1 MSRIEGRPSFLGHTA
16 ISGVGYTEFTKSS
29 GRTVASL
36 AAEAARRAIDD
47 SGLSPNDIDGIVSY
61 SLFNDSVAAQAVA
74 TLLAIP
80 ELTYA
85 LDLNLGG
92 QAPCFCIANA
102 AMAVHTGMARNVVV
116 FRALNGRSGL
126 RVGSTRFEA
135 PSSQYRQPL
144 GLTAYPQYIALWAKR
159 YMIETGATSNDL
171 AAVVLR
177 QRGHAMRNVRAI
189 QRKAISLEQYL
200 SSRYVV
206 EPFRVPDCT
215 SEVDGAVAMV
225 VSSLAAAR
233 DGPVPP
239 AVIQGAAW
247 TTPKH
252 SGLDIADI
260 QSWRDYSVNCHH
272 YLAKRLW
279 QSARLCAADVDVAE
293 IYDCF
298 SAVCLMTLEGL
309 GLVKRGEAGP
319 FMASDDSTWGGKMP
333 VNTHGGLL
341 CEGYLHGMNTVA
353 EAALQVQGRCGDRQ
367 ASRADVVVA
376 TSGALMDGSALVLQR
391 DG

>member
-1 MSRIEGRPSFLGHTA
+1 MNPIDGRPSFLGHTA
-16 ISGVGYTEFTKSS
+16 VSGVGFTDFSKAS

-36 AAEAARRAIDD
+36 AAEAALRAIED
-47 SGLSPNDIDGIVSY
+47 SGLTPADVDGIVTY
-61 SLFNDSVAAQAVA
+61 SLFNDSVAGQAVA
-74 TLLAIP
+74 TLLGIP

-102 AMAVHTGMARNVVV
+102 AMAVHTGMARNVLV

-126 RVGSTRFEA
+126 RVGSTRWNA
-135 PSSQYRQPL
+135 ATTQYRLPL

-159 YMIETGATSNDL
+159 FMIETGATSHDL

-177 QRGHAMRNVRAI
+177 QRGHAALNSRAI
-189 QRKAISLEQYL
+189 QRKIIDLAEYL
-200 SSRYVV
+200 SSRYLV
-206 EPFRVPDCT
+206 EPFRVADCT

-225 VSSLAAAR
+225 VSSLPAAR
-233 DGPVPP
+233 DRLVPP

-247 TTPKH
+247 TTPKG
-252 SGLDIADI
+252 SGMDMADI
-260 QSWRDYSVNCHH
+260 QSWPDYSVNCHR
-272 YLAKRLW
+272 YLAARLW
-279 QSARLCAADVDVAE
+279 KSARLGPAEVEVAE

-309 GLVKRGEAGP
+309 GLAKRGESGG
-319 FMASDDSTWGGKMP
+319 FMASSESALGGRMP

-353 EAALQVQGRCGDRQ
+353 EAVLQVQRRCGNRQ
-367 ASRADVVVA
+367 AKNAETVIA
-376 TSGALMDGSALVLQR
+376 TSGALMDGSALVLQS
-391 DG
+391 DA